1 MLSTPHT
8 NTQEGCFGNTRTDY
22 FVKTQA
28 GRLGI
33 LAIIVALFAALMCI
47 PAGSAL
53 AKNYTDSPT
62 RTPSYYAGT
71 LTNTYVLDHYG
82 LLSSSESAQLEA
94 RATEISDSCELG
106 VYLVIVDNIGN
117 DSVRQYAKNY
127 YMGNNL
133 GYKDGTS
140 GIMFLIA
147 VESRDY
153 VTITYN
159 KGVEVF
165 TDYRIEALEDDV
177 VSELKNNNWVDAC
190 EAYYASAGK
199 TIEFYNENDEPLD
212 HNNDPS
218 ALLEDLLIMI
228 LIGVVAGC
236 IIAGITCGI
245 WYSQM
250 KTAKLKTEANDF
262 FDDSSFRLTGKRDR
276 FLHTARSV
284 VLIETEKNDHGGFGG
299 GGSFVDAGGFG
310 GSSGGKF

>member
-199 TIEFYNENDEPLD
+199 TIEFYNENGEPLD
-212 HNNDPS
+212 YNNDPS

-284 VLIETEKNDHGGFGG
+284 VLVETEKNDHDSFGG